1 MKLLITREIP
11 QAGIN
16 ILKQYRDIELDYRQG
31 PPLSEKELLAAVKDI
46 DAIIPVIPDKINK
59 KVINAAKNLKVIA
72 AYSVGYDH
80 IDVEHATSKNIFVG
94 NTPGDLTE
102 AIAEHAFALMMA
114 AGRRIPEA
122 DRFCRSGNYKY
133 WNAMNFIGPKMMGDT
148 LGIIG
153 FGLGIW
159 IGGIFTYKNLNSIAQ
174 KGYALT
180 LAPVGTNKNIFL
192 KTFKDL
198 AHHFD
203 QVLLMGSP
211 PFIKDVLDEGR
222 DRGIAWGSHRIK
234 ILTATEG
241 FSERFRL
248 YLAKKA
254 GIQNPLRDIINVY
267 GTVELGTMAHET
279 PVANLIRRLAVRH
292 KGVYRSIFPDATLLP
307 TLAQYYP
314 HLTYFE
320 EVGGELVATGFGSS
334 YPLVRYRLHDRG
346 GVIGFDEM
354 IEKFKE
360 LNIDILAQAMRA
372 GIGETIMRLPFV
384 YVYERSDFVVVLRGA
399 NIYPEHIRAALQLR
413 ELEADVTGKCAIA
426 KKEDKKLSERLEV
439 HVELRK
445 GVPQIAARIRRVSK
459 AILAELCARNS
470 EFAYL
475 YTTEGTSIAPRILL
489 HSYED
494 PVYFPPGIKQKWVI
508 R

>member
-1 MKLLITREIP
+1 MKMSAFQFLKPVTVT
-11 QAGIN
+11 QKTMAN
-16 ILKQYRDIELDYRQG
+16 IRSRRALYWEKTGDRAVLKFFAFVKKKVSGYRDF
-31 PPLSEKELLAAVKDI
+31 LAQNGAAGARARTIADFKKL
-46 DAIIPVIPDKINK
+46 PIPDKKTYIK
-59 KVINAAKNLKVIA
+59 THAMEDLLPRGDMGRLTTISCTSGSTGEPS
-72 AYSVGYDH
+72 YFPRGEEQDWQY
-80 IDVEHATSKNIFVG
+80 EH
-94 NTPGDLTE
+94 
-102 AIAEHAFALMMA
+102 IAELFL
-114 AGRRIPEA
+114 RNQFDIEQ
-122 DRFCRSGNYKY
+122 K
-133 WNAMNFIGPKMMGDT
+133 KT

-203 QVLLMGSP
+203 QVLLMGYP